1 MAELSSEF
9 ARFAGRWGGSQSP
22 RYKAVSM
29 RDAPMRKTLAE
40 AEQDEKEWRERE
52 S

>member
-1 MAELSSEF
+1 MTADNEL

-22 RYKAVSM
+22 RYQAVSM
-29 RDAPMRKTLAE
+29 RDAPMRKTLVE
-40 AEQDEKEWRERE
+40 AEQDEKEWLERE